1 LALELRAHR
10 IDDLRMAVTDVEDS
24 EAAEAIDVFAA
35 VDVREHV
42 AAIGPLDRSVERAFR
57 AGLAIFEKSGIDVI
71 AKPFDGFADDPIGL
85 RAIDRRGV
93 DEV

>member
-1 LALELRAHR
+1 LAVELRADR
-10 IDDLRMAVTDVEDS
+10 VDDLRMAVTDVEDS

-42 AAIGPLDRSVERAFR
+42 AAIGPLDGSVERALR

-71 AKPFDGFADDPIGL
+71 AETFDGFADDPIGL
-85 RAIDRRGV
+85 RAIDRGRI